1 MKKRDMSEETRI
13 TYLRSDITVPTEI
26 YNAATEIFTG
36 FVSSKQVNDEN
47 KIEMMQ
53 KAVNYAIDLALTTEK
68 VINATGSI
76 KSGV

>member
-26 YNAATEIFTG
+26 YSAATEIFSG
-36 FVSSKQVNDEN
+36 MVAANQVTAEN
-47 KIEMMQ
+47 KNEMMSL
-53 KAVNYAIDLALTTEK
+53 AVNHAIELALTTEK
-68 VINATGSI
+68 IINATGSI